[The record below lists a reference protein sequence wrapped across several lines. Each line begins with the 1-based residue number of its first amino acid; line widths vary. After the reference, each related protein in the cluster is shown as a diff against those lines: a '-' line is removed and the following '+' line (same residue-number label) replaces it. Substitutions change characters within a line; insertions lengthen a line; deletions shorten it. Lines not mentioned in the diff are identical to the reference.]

1 MCLPEERDAG
11 NPGNRTS
18 RGNVGSEANLVPF
31 QVEENVSEEKSG
43 LDGDQ
48 EQAGKSRRESLKG
61 GIRQGIGMLTALKD
75 AIEET
80 LNEARERGDLTPER
94 AKEAIRATLDKAQA
108 KAGEAKDALDFVNQK
123 QFDALRMVVDNVKE
137 RLSRV
142 EQSAGLDADDPSLP
156 SSDAGGPVEELGE
169 DE

>member
-1 MCLPEERDAG
+1 MPL
-11 NPGNRTS
+11 
-18 RGNVGSEANLVPF
+18 
-31 QVEENVSEEKSG
+31 QVEENVSEKKSG
-43 LDGDQ
+43 SDGEQ
-48 EQAGKSRRESLKG
+48 EKAATSRRESLKG

-94 AKEAIRATLDKAQA
+94 AKEAIRATLEKAQA

-142 EQSAGLDADDPSLP
+142 EQSAGIDAE
-156 SSDAGGPVEELGE
+156 DASTTPNDVGAPGEGPGE
-169 DE
+169 GE